1 MMKPIP
7 SSKMM
12 TISRMPMATP
22 MTLPPVTRADRTCSF
37 GAPQESVKPPGF
49 RRGSVGLK
57 HALLRLAAMALHG
70 GTTMTTDPLQLA
82 DSRRVFDLFDLN
94 GDGFIDQDEFHVLLV
109 RLDGDVSRE
118 ECELDF
124 EVADTTGDGYIEFR
138 EFVAWWTN

>member
-1 MMKPIP
+1 
-7 SSKMM
+7 
-12 TISRMPMATP
+12 
-22 MTLPPVTRADRTCSF
+22 
-37 GAPQESVKPPGF
+37 
-49 RRGSVGLK
+49 
-57 HALLRLAAMALHG
+57 
-70 GTTMTTDPLQLA
+70 MTTLTEMQIA
-82 DSRRVFDLFDLN
+82 ESRRVFEMCDLN